1 MHQNDGLTTVA
12 EGLYFRTNMG
22 KIVWGEE
29 ESGVWKRKSLSL
41 WYIMKN
47 KN

>member
-22 KIVWGEE
+22 RGGIRSVEE
-29 ESGVWKRKSLSL
+29 EIFEPMVYHEK
-41 WYIMKN
+41 
-47 KN
+47 